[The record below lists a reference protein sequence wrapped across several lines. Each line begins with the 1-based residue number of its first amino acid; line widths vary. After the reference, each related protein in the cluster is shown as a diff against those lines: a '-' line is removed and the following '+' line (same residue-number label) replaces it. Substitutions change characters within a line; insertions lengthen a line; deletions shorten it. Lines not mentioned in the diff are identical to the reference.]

1 MNTQQIEQSESNVLP
16 FNIDN
21 LTSLDVAEISRVV
34 AAKEAEE
41 HNDIVDFVEQTKN
54 ENAFLRLQ
62 VSNLSNRLDGV
73 IDENEKL
80 VAARKRDEAKE
91 KDFEKKAQMISDNAK
106 MHMQMLEQAKRE
118 KAQIEIKL
126 NDAILT
132 VASYKE
138 IGSPKKIR
146 DQRKDYQERIAKH
159 LAGEKQHK
167 LEIKKYRHSI
177 VKAEEAIKEITHRLR
192 EVDMTEAYNQNGDH
206 LWLFPKVMQ
215 ITNRGMADKE
225 ICFLYLN
232 DDGRGCLMTLDEDGE
247 IVLGKAPI
255 RPKADTK
262 AHAGMLLRK
271 FKKNGWTVQV
281 DDLQVIG
288 G

>member
-1 MNTQQIEQSESNVLP
+1 MQTQQTAQTEQALPLADAINNLIASYEADAQESNNL
-16 FNIDN
+16 IDA
-21 LTSLDVAEISRVV
+21 LEKS
-34 AAKEAEE
+34 
-41 HNDIVDFVEQTKN
+41 EQ
-54 ENAFLRLQ
+54 ENTFIKLQ
-62 VSNLSNRLDGV
+62 LSNLKNRLNEV
-73 IDENEKL
+73 IDENEQL
-80 VAARKRDEAKE
+80 VNARKRDEAKE
-91 KDFEKKAQMISDNAK
+91 KDFNKKAQMVSDNAK
-106 MHMQMLEQAKRE
+106 KHMQMLEQAQRE
-118 KAQIEIKL
+118 KAQIEVRL
-126 NDAILT
+126 DDAMLT
-132 VASYKE
+132 IASYKAL
-138 IGSPKKIR
+138 GSPKKIR
-146 DQRKDYQERIAKH
+146 ESIKGYKERVAKH
-159 LAGEKQHK
+159 LAAEKQHK
-167 LEIKKYRHSI
+167 IEIKKYRHSI
-177 VKAEEAIKEITHRLR
+177 TKAEEAVKEITYRLR

-215 ITNRGMADKE
+215 ITNRGMSDKE

-247 IVLGKAPI
+247 VVLGKAPI

>member
-1 MNTQQIEQSESNVLP
+1 MQTQQIAQAVQALPLADAINQLIASYEADAQESNKLV
-16 FNIDN
+16 D
-21 LTSLDVAEISRVV
+21 EIENS
-34 AAKEAEE
+34 
-41 HNDIVDFVEQTKN
+41 EQ
-54 ENAFLRLQ
+54 ENTFLKLQ
-62 VSNLSNRLDGV
+62 LSNMSKRLNEV
-73 IDENEKL
+73 IGENDQL

-91 KDFEKKAQMISDNAK
+91 KDFNKKAQMVSDNAK
-106 MHMQMLEQAKRE
+106 QHMQMLEQAQREKAQRE
-118 KAQIEIKL
+118 KAQIEVRL
-126 NDAILT
+126 DDAMLT
-132 VASYKE
+132 IASYKE
-138 IGSPKKIR
+138 MGSPKKIR
-146 DQRKDYQERIAKH
+146 EQRKDYQDRIAKH
-159 LAGEKQHK
+159 LAAEIQHK
-167 LEIKKYRHSI
+167 IEIKNYRHSI
-177 VKAEEAIKEITHRLR
+177 AKAEDAVKEITYRLR
-192 EVDMTEAYNQNGDH
+192 EIDMTEAYNQNGEH

-215 ITNRGMADKE
+215 ITNRGMNDKE

-255 RPKADTK
+255 RPKAETK

>member
-1 MNTQQIEQSESNVLP
+1 MQTQQIAQTEQVLP
-16 FNIDN
+16 LALADAINQLIASYEADAQETN
-21 LTSLDVAEISRVV
+21 KLVDEIENS
-34 AAKEAEE
+34 
-41 HNDIVDFVEQTKN
+41 EQ
-54 ENAFLRLQ
+54 ENTFLKLQ
-62 VSNLSNRLDGV
+62 LSNMSKRLNEV
-73 IDENEKL
+73 IGENDQL

-91 KDFEKKAQMISDNAK
+91 KDFNKKAEMVSANAK
-106 MHMQMLEQAKRE
+106 MHMQMLEQANRE
-118 KAQIEIKL
+118 KAQAETKL
-126 NDAILT
+126 NDALLT
-132 VASYKE
+132 IASYKE
-138 IGSPKKIR
+138 LGTPKKLR
-146 DQRKDYQERIAKH
+146 EQRKDYQERISKH
-159 LAGEKQHK
+159 IKAETQHK
-167 LEIKKYRHSI
+167 LEVKKYRHSI
-177 VKAEEAIKEITHRLR
+177 IKAEEAVKEITYRLR

-215 ITNRGMADKE
+215 ITNRGMSDKE

-255 RPKADTK
+255 RPKAETK

-281 DDLQVIG
+281 NDLQVIG

>member
-1 MNTQQIEQSESNVLP
+1 MQTQQIAQTEQALPLADAINQLIASYEADAQESNKLV
-16 FNIDN
+16 D
-21 LTSLDVAEISRVV
+21 EIVSS
-34 AAKEAEE
+34 
-41 HNDIVDFVEQTKN
+41 EQ
-54 ENAFLRLQ
+54 ENTFLKLQ
-62 VSNLSNRLDGV
+62 LSNMKNRLNEV
-73 IDENEKL
+73 IDENEQL
-80 VAARKRDEAKE
+80 FNARKRDEAKE
-91 KDFEKKAQMISDNAK
+91 KDFNKKAQMVSDNAK
-106 MHMQMLEQAKRE
+106 KHMQMLEQAQRE

-146 DQRKDYQERIAKH
+146 EQRKDYQERIAKH
-159 LAGEKQHK
+159 LANEKQHK
-167 LEIKKYRHSI
+167 IEIKKYRHAIS
-177 VKAEEAIKEITHRLR
+177 KAEDAVKEITYRLR
-192 EVDMTEAYNQNGDH
+192 EIDMTEAYNQNGDH

-215 ITNRGMADKE
+215 IANRGMADKE

-232 DDGRGCLMTLDEDGE
+232 DDGRGCLMSLDEDGE
-247 IVLGKAPI
+247 IELGKAPI
-255 RPKADTK
+255 RPKAGTK